1 MNTACIIA
9 ACVANSHRRNKQNI
23 NCNNDLLENTYYKVT
38 FEKYY
43 YFKSVSISMH
53 IPVVA
58 TCSAFS
64 TMDQLLITDTTFK
77 TIRVPES
84 TLAASYSFWISS
96 SECPAGITK
105 YIQDNLDSIKSSP
118 IWQVYDEQ
126 VLHNYKAMLN
136 KKYSIDVNSMSF
148 EYTTKYFWEYD
159 IEKS

>member
-9 ACVANSHRRNKQNI
+9 ACVANSHSRNKQNI

-43 YFKSVSISMH
+43 YFKSVSIY
-53 IPVVA
+53 IPEVA
-58 TCSAFS
+58 ICSAFS
-64 TMDQLLITDTTFK
+64 TMEQLLTTSTTFK
-77 TIRVPES
+77 IVRVPES
-84 TLAASYSFWISS
+84 TLAASHSFWISS
-96 SECPAGITK
+96 SECRAGITK
-105 YIQDNLDSIKSSP
+105 YIQDNLDSIMSYP

-148 EYTTKYFWEYD
+148 EYTTKFFWEHN